1 VAIVNLSR
9 CAKHS
14 QISRRAAI
22 ARRRGWKLV
31 AANATFATFGAAGDY
46 AIYQVSSSSG
56 RLLLV
61 AVWKSLE
68 NGDYLASCPC
78 SQSPVLCHHI
88 VLAAHDFFF
97 FVALSVHNNNVAR
110 SNNRRARDRHHDHDH
125 DHSLTPIF
133 ICIRLN

>member
-1 VAIVNLSR
+1 VAVVNLS
-9 CAKHS
+9 CSKEHS
-14 QISRRAAI
+14 QIPRRAAI

-31 AANATFATFGAAGDY
+31 AANATFATFGAPADY
-46 AIYQVSSSSG
+46 ALYQVSSSSG

-97 FVALSVHNNNVAR
+97 FVALSVQNNNVAR
-110 SNNRRARDRHHDHDH
+110 SNNRRARDHDHDR
-125 DHSLTPIF
+125 SLTPIF
-133 ICIRLN
+133 ICERLRCG